1 MCLTVSKQHCF
12 WSEISDMVRLK
23 ESIVCFYHLIS
34 LTEQV
39 KTVKN
44 VLVMKIVLFIINV
57 QENREKH
64 QVSKLKTLLLKLNS
78 EGDL

>member
-1 MCLTVSKQHCF
+1 MCLTGSKQHCF

>member
-1 MCLTVSKQHCF
+1 
-12 WSEISDMVRLK
+12 MVRLK
-23 ESIVCFYHLIS
+23 ESIVCFYHLTS

-57 QENREKH
+57 QENRQKH
-64 QVSKLKTLLLKLNS
+64 QVSKLKTLQLKLNS

>member
-1 MCLTVSKQHCF
+1 
-12 WSEISDMVRLK
+12 MVRLK

-44 VLVMKIVLFIINV
+44 VLVMKIVLFIIDV

-64 QVSKLKTLLLKLNS
+64 QVSKLKALLLKLNS
-78 EGDL
+78 GGDL

>member
-1 MCLTVSKQHCF
+1 
-12 WSEISDMVRLK
+12 MVRLK

-44 VLVMKIVLFIINV
+44 VLVMKIVLFIIDV

-78 EGDL
+78 GGDL